1 MKDLEK
7 KGAVFLGEE
16 ASPDNKKV
24 TKRKFLPKVMNQ
36 SSVQLSEKLKDILF
50 NKRDEGYYFRKFHRE
65 KSLEVK

>member
-7 KGAVFLGEE
+7 KGAFFIGE
-16 ASPDNKKV
+16 DNSTDPSKQ
-24 TKRKFLPKVMNQ
+24 KRKFLPKVIN

-65 KSLEVK
+65 KSLEGKSS